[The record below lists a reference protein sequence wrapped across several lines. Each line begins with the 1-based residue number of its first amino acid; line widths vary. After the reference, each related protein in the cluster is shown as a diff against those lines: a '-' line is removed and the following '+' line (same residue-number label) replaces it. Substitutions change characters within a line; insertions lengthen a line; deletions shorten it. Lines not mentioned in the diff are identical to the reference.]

1 MAVIKGDYV
10 VGEHK
15 RKRNMEADI
24 NVDTNSTSIVETAA
38 TDGAL
43 SLKPRNPVKKL
54 EAERKY
60 WQAEKIQ
67 LVEFYFKMTHTKM
80 KKAAIARLLC
90 LK

>member
-24 NVDTNSTSIVETAA
+24 NMDTNSTSIVETAS

-43 SLKPRNPVKKL
+43 ILKPRNPVKKL
-54 EAERKY
+54 EAEKKY
-60 WQAEKIQ
+60 WKAEKIK
-67 LVEFYFKMTHTKM
+67 LVEFYFKMTHTK
-80 KKAAIARLLC
+80 KKKSCHSSAPVP
-90 LK
+90 